1 MVVLTQYLWIVI
13 VGFLFAFIYA
23 FGIGANDVANAFAT
37 VVASK
42 SLTLKQAVFVAAIF
56 EFSGAYLLGAQVTN
70 TVRSKIFDVK
80 LYKDEP
86 EILLLGMFC
95 SLITGSIMLMGATFL
110 ALPVSTTHTIVG
122 SIMGFSIVAKGAES
136 IEWDVARLI
145 FISWLASPICT
156 GITAFIL
163 FGSLK
168 YFVLESEHA
177 FDRAFYTFPIV
188 LTITIG
194 INVFFVLF
202 KGMNNLDFT
211 EDILWYEALGY
222 GLCAGLVVGLI
233 WILAW
238 GPWARQRIINNMAL
252 IEAAQGKSSTQ
263 VKSSPEVPKGGSD
276 EEDIDVVDVD
286 DMEPQKKA
294 APAVVEVRAKKEDA
308 LQITA
313 HSSTTD
319 EPESFFKKFADS
331 TYNQDLQ
338 KESFQESAS
347 AKEMWENT
355 QVFDPY
361 AEQLFTYV
369 QVFTSCMD
377 SFSHGANDVAN
388 AIAPLSA
395 ILLLYEEGHIE
406 SKAPV
411 PKWVLAFGGFGIVM
425 GLLLYGYKVIKSIG
439 YKMTPITPSRGSMAE
454 LSTAL
459 FVATASFISVPVS
472 TTQSQV
478 GAVAG
483 IGLVGGVGNVQWLFF
498 FKVCLSWAVVFFSA
512 LCLNAAIFAMF
523 AYTPSLAKAVLDET
537 DAPTMVPILAEIMSN
552 MTNSTA

>member
-13 VGFLFAFIYA
+13 VGFLFAFLYA

-42 SLTLKQAVFVAAIF
+42 SLTLKQAVLVAAIF

-95 SLITGSIMLMGATFL
+95 SLITGSIMLLGATYF
-110 ALPVSTTHTIVG
+110 AIPVSTTHTIVG
-122 SIMGFSIVAKGAES
+122 SIMGFSIVAKGVDS
-136 IEWDVARLI
+136 IEWDVAQKI
-145 FISWLASPICT
+145 FISWVASPVLT

-163 FGSLK
+163 FGTLQK
-168 YFVLESEHA
+168 VVLESEHA
-177 FDRAFYTFPIV
+177 FDRAFYTFPVV

-202 KGMNNLDFT
+202 KGMNNKEFT
-211 EDILWYEALGY
+211 DDIKWYEALGY
-222 GLCAGLVVGLI
+222 GLAAGAVVGLI
-233 WILAW
+233 WIVAW
-238 GPWARQRIINNMAL
+238 GPWAKARIIKSMAEK
-252 IEAAQGKSSTQ
+252 EAAQAQSSAAVKSST
-263 VKSSPEVPKGGSD
+263 EVAKGAYD
-276 EEDIDVVDVD
+276 EEEVVDVD
-286 DMEPQKKA
+286 DYEPKKA
-294 APAVVEVRAKKEDA
+294 APAAIEELKVQKTVAVQAPV
-308 LQITA
+308 
-313 HSSTTD
+313 HSSTSD
-319 EPESFFKKFADS
+319 EPDSFFKKFADS
-331 TYNQDLQ
+331 TFNQDLQ
-338 KESFQESAS
+338 GESFQEDAK
-347 AKEMWENT
+347 AKEMWEN
-355 QVFDPY
+355 QVVFDPY

-377 SFSHGANDVAN
+377 AFSHGANDVAN

-395 ILLLYEEGHIE
+395 IVLLYEEGHIE

-411 PKWVLAFGGFGIVM
+411 PKYVLAFGGFGIVL

-483 IGLVGGVGNVQWLFF
+483 IGLCGGVNNVQWLFLA
-498 FKVCLSWAVVFFSA
+498 KVCMSWAIVFFSA
-512 LCLNAAIFAMF
+512 LSLNAVIFSMF

-537 DAPTMVPILAEIMSN
+537 DAPTMVPTLAEILN
-552 MTNSTA
+552 MTNSTN

>member
-1 MVVLTQYLWIVI
+1 MTVLTQYLWIVI
-13 VGFLFAFIYA
+13 VGFVFAFIYA

-56 EFSGAYLLGAQVTN
+56 EFAGAFLLGAQVTN

-86 EILLLGMFC
+86 EILMLGMFC
-95 SLITGSIMLMGATFL
+95 TLITGSIMLMGATYF

-122 SIMGFSIVAKGAES
+122 CIMGFSIVAKGIDS
-136 IEWDVARLI
+136 IEWEVAKTI
-145 FISWLASPICT
+145 FISWVASPLCT
-156 GITAFIL
+156 GTVAFIL

-168 YFVLESEHA
+168 KLVLDSEHP
-177 FDRAFYTFPIV
+177 FERAFYTFPIV

-194 INVFFVLF
+194 INVFYVLF
-202 KGMNNLDFT
+202 KGMNNKDFT
-211 EDILWYEALGY
+211 EDLEWYTALGF
-222 GLCAGLVVGLI
+222 GLAAGLVVGVI
-233 WILAW
+233 WIFAW
-238 GPWARQRIINNMAL
+238 GPWARTRIIKHFEE
-252 IEAAQGKSSTQ
+252 IEAAEG
-263 VKSSPEVPKGGSD
+263 KSSPEVPKGEGVSD
-276 EEDIDVVDVD
+276 EEDVDVVDVD
-286 DMEPQKKA
+286 DIKPKKA
-294 APAVVEVRAKKEDA
+294 APAADVELNAKKEDA
-308 LQITA
+308 LQDTA
-313 HSSTTD
+313 HSSAD
-319 EPESFFKKFADS
+319 GGFFKKMADN

-338 KESFQESAS
+338 QESFHESAR
-347 AKEMWENT
+347 AKELWDSQE
-355 QVFDPY
+355 VFDPR
-361 AEQLFTYV
+361 AEKLFTYV

-388 AIAPLSA
+388 AVAPLSA
-395 ILLLYEEGHIE
+395 IVLLYNEGHIE

-411 PKWVLAFGGFGIVM
+411 SPWILAFGGLGIVF

-472 TTQSQV
+472 TTQAQV

-483 IGLVGGVGNVQWLFF
+483 IGLVGGIQNVQWLFF
-498 FKVCLSWAVVFFSA
+498 FKVCLSWVVVFFGA
-512 LCLNAAIFAMF
+512 LCLNAAIFSMF
-523 AYTPSLAKAVLDET
+523 AYTPSLAAAVPDET
-537 DAPTMVPILAEIMSN
+537 DAPTMVPTLAEIFN
-552 MTNSTA
+552 FTNSTN